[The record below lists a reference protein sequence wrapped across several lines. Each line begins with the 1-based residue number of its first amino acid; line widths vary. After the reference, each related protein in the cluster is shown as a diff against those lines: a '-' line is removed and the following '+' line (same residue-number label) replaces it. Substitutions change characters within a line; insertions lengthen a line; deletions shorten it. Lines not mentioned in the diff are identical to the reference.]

1 MDYLF
6 SSPLVFIALCL
17 IGFAAGF
24 LDSIVGGG
32 GLIATPAMVNLFP
45 SWPILSIIGTN
56 RTSSIFGTSVA
67 AWNYFKKVT
76 LERRIVLPAC
86 GGALVASYCGVKLAS
101 MIPSEQLK
109 VIVLVIIV
117 LLAFYSVFKKE
128 LGQKEERRF
137 APENEKWAALAVGAI
152 CGFYNGLIGPGTGTL
167 LVLAFVG
174 IIGLDFLKSSAVS
187 KAVNVSG
194 DLSSWIILL
203 SKGMVVLN
211 VAVPLV
217 VFNMVGSFAGS
228 RLAILR
234 GSAFIR
240 WVFLAVVLALIIR
253 LLYQIWG

>member
-1 MDYLF
+1 MDYLI
-6 SSPLVFIALCL
+6 SSPLTFLLLVV

-45 SWPILSIIGTN
+45 SWPVLNVIATN

-86 GGALVASYCGVKLAS
+86 GGALIASFFGAQLATK
-101 MIPSEQLK
+101 IPAENLK
-109 VIVLVIIV
+109 IIV
-117 LLAFYSVFKKE
+117 LGIIVVLAIYSVFKKE
-128 LGQKEERRF
+128 LGQKEDRRF
-137 APENEKWAALAVGAI
+137 APDKEKWAALGIGVT

-167 LVLAFVG
+167 LVLAFVS
-174 IIGLDFLKSSAVS
+174 ILGLDFLKSSAVS

-194 DLSSWIILL
+194 DLSSWLL
-203 SKGMVVLN
+203 LLTKGYVVMA

-217 VFNMVGSFAGS
+217 ISNMAGS
-228 RLAILR
+228 YAGSKLAILR
-234 GSAFIR
+234 GSTFIR
-240 WVFLAVVLALIIR
+240 WVFLAVVLGLIVR
-253 LLYQIWG
+253 LAIQVFN